1 MAGNATLGPIIK
13 FYSAWFCPY
22 AQRTWIA
29 LNHLNLD
36 FELIEALKFNEKN
49 EYIKD
54 ENLLKLN
61 AKGLVPTLDVNNEV
75 VADSIYTVEY
85 LNKHFGD
92 KQTNFVTSDLV
103 KDAHLVNKN
112 VCSPFYRI
120 LLKEERSE
128 QDTAWEELVNGLQ
141 MFTESIQ
148 TNGFFK
154 SSSMNI
160 VDITLFPWANRLCV
174 LENFR
179 QYCLD
184 KNLGWVQEFFMWYE
198 RMLDSNAVLST
209 VPDKDGLI
217 KIYSRYAQGTAKSKV
232 ADVVRAGKEAHDL
245 E

>member
-1 MAGNATLGPIIK
+1 MAGDATLEPIIK

-36 FELIEALKFNEKN
+36 FELIEALKFNENN

-75 VADSIYTVEY
+75 VVDSIYTVEY
-85 LNKHFGD
+85 LNKRFGD

-120 LLKEERSE
+120 LLKQERSE

-141 MFTESIQ
+141 MFTESIH

-174 LENFR
+174 LESFR
-179 QYCLD
+179 QRCLD
-184 KNLGWVQEFFMWYE
+184 KKLGWVQEFLTWYE
-198 RMLDSNAVLST
+198 RMCSNKAVQNT
-209 VPDKDGLI
+209 IADKDKLI
-217 KIYSRYAQGTAKSKV
+217 ENDSKYANRTTKSKV
-232 ADVVRAGKEAHDL
+232 AQAVRVGKEAHDVG
-245 E
+245 